1 MEWKETM
8 CISLEG
14 IWQCSICS
22 DPMHQT
28 KLEDKNEENEWNNSA
43 KIIKSSTM
51 TSENSET
58 TFGSSASERRSLANV
73 VARQQ
78 EVFDEEEEP
87 LHARTQCL
95 QDIYNTINEIHVVC
109 LLADSEDVS
118 FEEAVVNEK

>member
-1 MEWKETM
+1 
-8 CISLEG
+8 
-14 IWQCSICS
+14 
-22 DPMHQT
+22 
-28 KLEDKNEENEWNNSA
+28 
-43 KIIKSSTM
+43 M